1 MTARHDGAIIGRI
14 ATNWLDWLHTMAGDN
29 SALTRR
35 ALAALIL
42 AESEAGGVGG
52 AGRLPPER
60 QLALDL
66 GVSRTAVRHAMAVLQ
81 AEGHVSREV
90 GRGTFLRPQADPPDP
105 AAAED
110 PGQEAA
116 ESLVAAAADAA
127 GPLVTAAAAGPLTAA
142 AAVPA
147 GADEASGVDGYA
159 PADVMTVRR
168 LFEPTAMSLVVAW
181 ATARDFEEMDRCLR
195 GGERAA
201 DHDEFE
207 VWDAAL
213 HRSII
218 AATRSPLLIRL
229 YAEVERARH
238 GRVWGDLKRRSA
250 TAERREEYKRDH
262 QEIVTALRLRTADRA
277 TAAMRSHLARVSR
290 HLLGSE

>member
-1 MTARHDGAIIGRI
+1 MT
-14 ATNWLDWLHTMAGDN
+14 GDN
-29 SALTRR
+29 SALQRR

-42 AESEAGGVGG
+42 AESQRNGGRQGK
-52 AGRLPPER
+52 RLPTER

-66 GVSRTAVRHAMAVLQ
+66 GVSRAAIRHAMTLLQ

-90 GRGTFLRPQADPPDP
+90 GRGTFLRGVPDAGAGGPVDAP
-105 AAAED
+105 AA
-110 PGQEAA
+110 PG
-116 ESLVAAAADAA
+116 AADA
-127 GPLVTAAAAGPLTAA
+127 P
-142 AAVPA
+142 VPETPAEAA
-147 GADEASGVDGYA
+147 GADDYA

-181 ATARDFEEMDRCLR
+181 ATARDFDEMDRCLR

-250 TAERREEYKRDH
+250 TAARRDEYRQDH
-262 QEIVTALRLRTADRA
+262 EEIVTALRSRDADQA
-277 TAAMRSHLARVSR
+277 TAVMRNHLARVSR
-290 HLLGSE
+290 HLLGTE

>member
-1 MTARHDGAIIGRI
+1 MS
-14 ATNWLDWLHTMAGDN
+14 GDN
-29 SALTRR
+29 SALQRR

-42 AESEAGGVGG
+42 AESQRDGGRQGT
-52 AGRLPPER
+52 RLPTER

-66 GVSRTAVRHAMAVLQ
+66 GVSRAAVRHAMALLQ

-90 GRGTFLRPQADPPDP
+90 GRGTFLRGVPDAGAADPVPAPSTPDAPVPGTP
-105 AAAED
+105 AAD
-110 PGQEAA
+110 DY
-116 ESLVAAAADAA
+116 S
-127 GPLVTAAAAGPLTAA
+127 
-142 AAVPA
+142 
-147 GADEASGVDGYA
+147 

-181 ATARDFEEMDRCLR
+181 ATARDFDELDRCLR

-250 TAERREEYKRDH
+250 TAARRDEYRQDH
-262 QEIVTALRLRTADRA
+262 QEIVTALRSRDADRA
-277 TAAMRSHLARVSR
+277 TAAMRNHLARVSR
-290 HLLGSE
+290 HLLGTE

>member
-1 MTARHDGAIIGRI
+1 MT
-14 ATNWLDWLHTMAGDN
+14 GDN
-29 SALTRR
+29 SALQRR

-42 AESEAGGVGG
+42 AESQRDGGQGT
-52 AGRLPPER
+52 RLATER
-60 QLALDL
+60 QLSLDL
-66 GVSRTAVRHAMAVLQ
+66 GVSRSAIRHAMALLQ

-90 GRGTFLRPQADPPDP
+90 GRGTFLRAVPDASAGGPVDGP
-105 AAAED
+105 AAPGAPDALAPEAPAE
-110 PGQEAA
+110 A
-116 ESLVAAAADAA
+116 
-127 GPLVTAAAAGPLTAA
+127 
-142 AAVPA
+142 A
-147 GADEASGVDGYA
+147 GADDYA

-181 ATARDFEEMDRCLR
+181 ATARDLDEMDRCLR

-250 TAERREEYKRDH
+250 TAARRDEYRQDH
-262 QEIVTALRLRTADRA
+262 EEIVTALRLRDADRA
-277 TAAMRSHLARVSR
+277 TAAMRNHLARVSR
-290 HLLGSE
+290 HLLGTE

>member
-1 MTARHDGAIIGRI
+1 
-14 ATNWLDWLHTMAGDN
+14 MAGDN
-29 SALTRR
+29 SALRRR

-42 AESEAGGVGG
+42 AESERDG
-52 AGRLPPER
+52 AGHGTRLPTER

-66 GVSRTAVRHAMAVLQ
+66 GVPRSAIRHAMAVLQ
-81 AEGHVSREV
+81 AEGRVSREV
-90 GRGTFLRPQADPPDP
+90 GRGTFLRAPGPEPAPGDGDGRDP
-105 AAAED
+105 A
-110 PGQEAA
+110 PP
-116 ESLVAAAADAA
+116 S
-127 GPLVTAAAAGPLTAA
+127 
-142 AAVPA
+142 PA
-147 GADEASGVDGYA
+147 GADAVAEVDASPADYS

-181 ATARDFEEMDRCLR
+181 ATARDFAELDRCLR

-238 GRVWGDLKRRSA
+238 GRMWGDLKRRNASA
-250 TAERREEYKRDH
+250 ARRDEYRRDH
-262 QEIVTALRLRTADRA
+262 EEIVTALRLRDADRA
-277 TAAMRSHLARVSR
+277 TAAMRNHLARVSR
-290 HLLGSE
+290 HLLGTGLPGRAAPRFQ

>member
-1 MTARHDGAIIGRI
+1 MTS
-14 ATNWLDWLHTMAGDN
+14 DN
-29 SALTRR
+29 SALRRR

-42 AESEAGGVGG
+42 AESQRDGGHSGT
-52 AGRLPPER
+52 RLPTER

-66 GVSRTAVRHAMAVLQ
+66 GVSRSAIRHAMALLQ

-90 GRGTFLRPQADPPDP
+90 GRGTFLRAAPPAEPADPPDP
-105 AAAED
+105 PAA
-110 PGQEAA
+110 
-116 ESLVAAAADAA
+116 
-127 GPLVTAAAAGPLTAA
+127 
-142 AAVPA
+142 PA
-147 GADEASGVDGYA
+147 GETPAAREASAPDASPGADDYA

-181 ATARDFEEMDRCLR
+181 ATARDFGEMDRCLR

-201 DHDEFE
+201 DHEEFE

-250 TAERREEYKRDH
+250 TAARRDEYRRDH
-262 QEIVTALRLRTADRA
+262 QEIVAALRTRDADRA
-277 TAAMRSHLARVSR
+277 TAAMRAHLARVSR
-290 HLLGSE
+290 HLLGTELRA

>member
-1 MTARHDGAIIGRI
+1 MV
-14 ATNWLDWLHTMAGDN
+14 GDN
-29 SALTRR
+29 SATRRR

-42 AESEAGGVGG
+42 ARSERNGTVDGP
-52 AGRLPPER
+52 RLPTER

-66 GVSRTAVRHAMAVLQ
+66 GVSRSAIRHAMAMLQ
-81 AEGHVSREV
+81 AQGHVSREV
-90 GRGTFLRPQADPPDP
+90 GRGTFLRGP
-105 AAAED
+105 
-110 PGQEAA
+110 
-116 ESLVAAAADAA
+116 A
-127 GPLVTAAAAGPLTAA
+127 GPADSDAGEAPDGVGVADEM
-142 AAVPA
+142 A
-147 GADEASGVDGYA
+147 GASNSADYA
-159 PADVMTVRR
+159 PADVMAVRR

-181 ATARDFEEMDRCLR
+181 ATARDFAEMDRCLR

-238 GRVWGDLKRRSA
+238 GRAWGDLKRRSA
-250 TAERREEYKRDH
+250 SAARRDEYRRDH
-262 QEIVTALRLRTADRA
+262 EEIVTALRLRDADRA
-277 TAAMRSHLARVSR
+277 TAAMRTHLARVSR
-290 HLLGSE
+290 HLLGSG

>member
-1 MTARHDGAIIGRI
+1 MS
-14 ATNWLDWLHTMAGDN
+14 GDN
-29 SALTRR
+29 SALQRR

-42 AESEAGGVGG
+42 AESQRDGGRQGT
-52 AGRLPPER
+52 RLPTER

-66 GVSRTAVRHAMAVLQ
+66 GVSRAAIRHAMTLLQ

-90 GRGTFLRPQADPPDP
+90 GRGTFLRGVPDP
-105 AAAED
+105 
-110 PGQEAA
+110 G
-116 ESLVAAAADAA
+116 AA
-127 GPLVTAAAAGPLTAA
+127 GPAKAPGAPDAPARETPAEA
-142 AAVPA
+142 A
-147 GADEASGVDGYA
+147 GADDYS

-181 ATARDFEEMDRCLR
+181 ATARDFDEMDRCLR

-238 GRVWGDLKRRSA
+238 GQVWGDLKRRSA
-250 TAERREEYKRDH
+250 TAARRDEYRQDH
-262 QEIVTALRLRTADRA
+262 EEIVTALRSRDADQA
-277 TAAMRSHLARVSR
+277 TAAMRNHLARVSR
-290 HLLGSE
+290 HLLGTE

>member
-1 MTARHDGAIIGRI
+1 MT
-14 ATNWLDWLHTMAGDN
+14 GDN
-29 SALTRR
+29 SALRRR

-42 AESEAGGVGG
+42 AESQRDGGRRGT
-52 AGRLPPER
+52 RLPTER

-66 GVSRTAVRHAMAVLQ
+66 GVSRSAIRHAMALLQ
-81 AEGHVSREV
+81 AKGHVSREV
-90 GRGTFLRPQADPPDP
+90 GRGTFLR
-105 AAAED
+105 
-110 PGQEAA
+110 
-116 ESLVAAAADAA
+116 DA
-127 GPLVTAAAAGPLTAA
+127 PEA
-142 AAVPA
+142 AAVDAPGVPVSPA
-147 GADEASGVDGYA
+147 SPASSAAPASPASPAEVALAARGLSVPDTLSGADDYA

-181 ATARDFEEMDRCLR
+181 ATARDFDEMDRCLR

-250 TAERREEYKRDH
+250 TAARRDEYRRDH
-262 QEIVTALRLRTADRA
+262 EEIVAALRIRDADRA
-277 TAAMRSHLARVSR
+277 TAAMRTHLARVSR
-290 HLLGSE
+290 HLLGTE

>member
-1 MTARHDGAIIGRI
+1 
-14 ATNWLDWLHTMAGDN
+14 MAGDN
-29 SALTRR
+29 SALRRR

-42 AESEAGGVGG
+42 AESQRGDAGHGT
-52 AGRLPPER
+52 RLPTER
-60 QLALDL
+60 QLATDL
-66 GVSRTAVRHAMAVLQ
+66 GVSRSAVRHAMAMLQ

-90 GRGTFLRPQADPPDP
+90 GRGTFLRG
-105 AAAED
+105 AAEA
-110 PGQEAA
+110 PGRDLTAGGATSAGAA
-116 ESLVAAAADAA
+116 TPAGGVKAA
-127 GPLVTAAAAGPLTAA
+127 GDEQAGPAGGSPGAAGGFPGPTDGF
-142 AAVPA
+142 P
-147 GADEASGVDGYA
+147 GADVSSGSDGYS
-159 PADVMTVRR
+159 PADVIMVRR

-181 ATARDFEEMDRCLR
+181 ATARDFTEMERCLL

-238 GRVWGDLKRRSA
+238 GRMWGDLKRRSA
-250 TAERREEYKRDH
+250 SAARRDEYRRDH
-262 QEIVTALRLRTADRA
+262 EEIVAALKTRDADRA
-277 TAAMRSHLARVSR
+277 TAAMRTHLARVSR
-290 HLLGSE
+290 HLLGTE

>member
-1 MTARHDGAIIGRI
+1 MT
-14 ATNWLDWLHTMAGDN
+14 GDN
-29 SALTRR
+29 SALRRR

-42 AESEAGGVGG
+42 AESQRGG
-52 AGRLPPER
+52 AGHGARLPTER
-60 QLALDL
+60 QLATDL
-66 GVSRTAVRHAMAVLQ
+66 GVSRSAVRHAMAMLQ

-90 GRGTFLRPQADPPDP
+90 GRGTFLRGAAEAPDRDVTSPPDVTSPGGVGPTGPTGGFP
-105 AAAED
+105 A
-110 PGQEAA
+110 P
-116 ESLVAAAADAA
+116 DARS
-127 GPLVTAAAAGPLTAA
+127 GS
-142 AAVPA
+142 
-147 GADEASGVDGYA
+147 DEYA
-159 PADVMTVRR
+159 PADVIMVRR

-181 ATARDFEEMDRCLR
+181 ATARDFTEMDRCLL

-238 GRVWGDLKRRSA
+238 GRMWGDLKRRSA
-250 TAERREEYKRDH
+250 SAARRDEYRRDH
-262 QEIVTALRLRTADRA
+262 EEIVAALKTRDSDRA
-277 TAAMRSHLARVSR
+277 TAAMRAHLARVSR
-290 HLLGSE
+290 HLLGTE

>member
-1 MTARHDGAIIGRI
+1 
-14 ATNWLDWLHTMAGDN
+14 MAGDN
-29 SALTRR
+29 SALRRR

-42 AESEAGGVGG
+42 SESQRGG
-52 AGRLPPER
+52 AGHGTRLPTER
-60 QLALDL
+60 QLATDL
-66 GVSRTAVRHAMAVLQ
+66 GVSRSAIRHAMAMLQ

-90 GRGTFLRPQADPPDP
+90 GRGTFLRGPAAAGASADP
-105 AAAED
+105 AAAAGLAG
-110 PGQEAA
+110 P
-116 ESLVAAAADAA
+116 AAAAARA
-127 GPLVTAAAAGPLTAA
+127 GRAEATGRHVTP
-142 AAVPA
+142 PA
-147 GADEASGVDGYA
+147 GEATSAGAEPARPAGGIPAPDVSSGSDDYA
-159 PADVMTVRR
+159 PADVIMVRR

-181 ATARDFEEMDRCLR
+181 ATARDFAEMDRCLL

-238 GRVWGDLKRRSA
+238 GRMWGDLKRRSA
-250 TAERREEYKRDH
+250 TAARRDEYRRDH
-262 QEIVTALRLRTADRA
+262 EEIVAALKTRDADRA
-277 TAAMRSHLARVSR
+277 TAAMRTHLARVSR
-290 HLLGSE
+290 HLLGTE

>member
-1 MTARHDGAIIGRI
+1 MKSA
-14 ATNWLDWLHTMAGDN
+14 DN
-29 SALTRR
+29 SAQQRK

-42 AESEAGGVGG
+42 AESRQGGTGDG
-52 AGRLPPER
+52 ARLPTER
-60 QLALDL
+60 QLAADL
-66 GVSRTAVRHAMAVLQ
+66 GVSRSAIRHAMAMLQ

-90 GRGTFLRPQADPPDP
+90 GRGTFLRHD
-105 AAAED
+105 
-110 PGQEAA
+110 
-116 ESLVAAAADAA
+116 VAAPDR
-127 GPLVTAAAAGPLTAA
+127 
-142 AAVPA
+142 AAVD
-147 GADEASGVDGYA
+147 ADEQGFSGPDGLSGSDDYA
-159 PADVMTVRR
+159 PADVIMVRQ
-168 LFEPTAMSLVVAW
+168 LFEPNAMSLVVAW
-181 ATARDFEEMDRCLR
+181 ATARDFAEMDRCLR

-250 TAERREEYKRDH
+250 SAARRDEYRRDH
-262 QEIVTALRLRTADRA
+262 EEIVTALRMRDADGA
-277 TAAMRSHLARVSR
+277 TAAMRTHLARVSR
-290 HLLGSE
+290 HLLGTE